1 MRNVAKKQRKIL
13 VIKKGDFMMRE
24 TKEMCRIV
32 GTSKSK
38 RKAKKMQ
45 FTEGEW
51 ETIINKTKQEGYAKP
66 RDYIMAITSEDSIYG
81 EMEKRLKE
89 KMFISILPI
98 ITTKNM
104 IERWIDVEENTIRLC
119 KELDSYANAV
129 IR

>member
-1 MRNVAKKQRKIL
+1 
-13 VIKKGDFMMRE
+13 MMRE

-66 RDYIMAITSEDSIYG
+66 RDYIMAITSEDSIYE

-104 IERWIDVEENTIRLC
+104 IERGIDVEENTKRLC